1 MSHPPSPLGTG
12 VCHAPLPAPG
22 SESPA
27 PWGGSSHWGTELSQG
42 AKPWA
47 TQCRS
52 DTPQDAVPLGIQGW
66 GSITEDPRSLLAPQA
81 PQPAELAVTMC
92 VTVTGCLL
100 AFLTGTL
107 LGFLGKK
114 VQAQVPA
121 RSSPVSQEW
130 LTPVSF
136 GLIKIHSA

>member
-1 MSHPPSPLGTG
+1 MSRPPPPHPT
-12 VCHAPLPAPG
+12 PG
-22 SESPA
+22 SDSPA

-66 GSITEDPRSLLAPQA
+66 GSITEDPWSLLAPRA

-92 VTVTGCLL
+92 VTVPGCLL

-114 VQAQVPA
+114 VQAQVLA
-121 RSSPVSQEW
+121 GSSLVSQEW
-130 LTPVSF
+130 LTLVSF